1 MGFIHS
7 REIVLV
13 GPGHI
18 KSDARNTLLV
28 KCVCCL
34 PGEIRKLSSEFGVY
48 KSFLSEHNIGGIL
61 RVFQM
66 TEGRRAILPELNMVM
81 KKFIQVHEIKRLIVV
96 ACYSCST
103 DREAHL
109 PAKFDL
115 SIAEWKKRVFDAVGV
130 MRNWTSMHKAPHL
143 ELDVYTIH
151 RNADGDQILERLP
164 KNLGKPASTES
175 NSNSLSV

>member
-1 MGFIHS
+1 MVFIRS
-7 REIVLV
+7 EVAV
-13 GPGHI
+13 NGQVWC
-18 KSDARNTLLV
+18 DARNTLLV

-34 PGEIRKLSSEFGVY
+34 PGEIRKLSPQFGVY
-48 KSFLSEHNIGGIL
+48 KSFLSEYPIGGIL

-66 TEGRRAILPELNMVM
+66 AEGRRTILPELSMVM

-109 PAKFDL
+109 PTKFDL

-130 MRNWTSMHKAPHL
+130 MRNWTPVHKGPQV

-151 RNADGDQILERLP
+151 RNVDGDQILERLP
-164 KNLGKPASTES
+164 KNLGKPVVTDS
-175 NSNSLSV
+175 N